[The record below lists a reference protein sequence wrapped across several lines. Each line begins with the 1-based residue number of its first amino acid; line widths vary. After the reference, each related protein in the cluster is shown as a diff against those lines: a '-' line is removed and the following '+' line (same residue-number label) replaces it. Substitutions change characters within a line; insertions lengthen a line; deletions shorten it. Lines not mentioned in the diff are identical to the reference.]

1 LANIGFV
8 LVDVMKP
15 IFKPDNIVSFVLYPY
30 RIYHIRLYFKRLIGS
45 PRILDFYAYVDCI
58 RLGVERGDGLI
69 GIESWNVNDN
79 RVMSEIVDEKIARA
93 KAVESAVNWGNMR
106 VVSWWTPRVEVLK
119 SLKAYKVFWVFE
131 RDGED
136 FIMDSLN
143 GEVVEL
149 KRFKT

>member
-1 LANIGFV
+1 
-8 LVDVMKP
+8 MKP
-15 IFKPDNIVSFVLYPY
+15 IFRPDNIVDFVLYPY

-69 GIESWNVNDN
+69 DIESWNVDGS
-79 RVMSEIVDEKIARA
+79 RVMDEIVDEKIART

-106 VVSWWTPRVEVLK
+106 VISWWTPRVEVLK
-119 SLKAYKVFWVFE
+119 SLKAYKVFWVF
-131 RDGED
+131 RKDGVD

-143 GEVVEL
+143 GEFVEL
-149 KRFKT
+149 KRFKA